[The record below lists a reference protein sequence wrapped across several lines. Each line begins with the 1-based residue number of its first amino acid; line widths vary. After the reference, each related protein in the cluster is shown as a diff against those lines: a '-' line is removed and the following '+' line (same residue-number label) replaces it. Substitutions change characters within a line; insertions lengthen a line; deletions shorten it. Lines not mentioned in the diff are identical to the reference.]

1 MQTSKTN
8 VVKKTKDKIAEAR
21 RQFCITQIQN
31 TKKIIKQLPNAIL
44 LNSLLSL
51 VVLPYEDST
60 LKNGEKIF
68 QGKMKDINL
77 KLGFSPILFQPI
89 RSCVDGEV
97 KYSNG
102 TIYAYIN
109 KLRNA
114 IADQNI
120 IIDVSEEEP
129 LITFF
134 NIYYMKG
141 SCKKCPTLKCA
152 EKGLKRQGRGV
163 CDFKITVTLVQLK
176 KLEMYIADSYL
187 KAIGGK

>member
-1 MQTSKTN
+1 
-8 VVKKTKDKIAEAR
+8 
-21 RQFCITQIQN
+21 
-31 TKKIIKQLPNAIL
+31 
-44 LNSLLSL
+44 
-51 VVLPYEDST
+51 
-60 LKNGEKIF
+60 
-68 QGKMKDINL
+68 MKDINL
-77 KLGFSPILFQPI
+77 KLGFTPILFQPI

-114 IADQNI
+114 IAHQNI
-120 IIDVSEEEP
+120 IVGVSKEEP

-141 SCKKCPTLKCA
+141 SCKKCPTLKCT

-163 CDFKITVTLVQLK
+163 CDFNISVTLVQLK
-176 KLEMYIADSYL
+176 KLAMYIADSYL